1 MSLFESVAKRVISA
15 GLMGRNIQG
24 SIQSELKSAARTMA
38 NKQLN
43 NMFGSGNILGSLSR
57 TVLNHVVND
66 YRSITSIGDK
76 ITRDLGSSIA
86 REINR
91 NGFSSIQSNL
101 GLGSNVGSNSSQ
113 NRDLGSHFLSNKGM
127 GSSVLSLPSSE
138 ALTSG
143 GIGGGG
149 SSSLSGGGD
158 NPVLSGVSLERAV
171 QIFREHADM
180 KLVKKNLFLLEIS
193 SQLTG
198 GESHTLHMLATAIDY
213 PTMTVTSEKARIGT
227 ANADLVSSNDAIDIT
242 ITTYD
247 NKAGELKEWFKKH
260 QLANTP
266 LDGTAGVPSQYAIK
280 IKIVHGVIDE
290 GQHGY
295 EDKGYFRAQSMT
307 HSLSRHEHEIHEV
320 SMQFTQLDTF
330 YGW

>member
-1 MSLFESVAKRVISA
+1 MGLFDTIAQKVLSA
-15 GLMGRNIQG
+15 GLMGRNVPEAIT
-24 SIQSELKSAARTMA
+24 SELNSAAKSAVSSKI
-38 NKQLN
+38 NEV
-43 NMFGSGNILGSLSR
+43 FGSTNVLGSLAQ
-57 TVLNHVVND
+57 TVLNQVAND
-66 YRSITSIGDK
+66 YLPNANQSNLFGNNMPT
-76 ITRDLGSSIA
+76 DLGSSLA
-86 REINR
+86 MAA
-91 NGFSSIQSNL
+91 GQ
-101 GLGSNVGSNSSQ
+101 
-113 NRDLGSHFLSNKGM
+113 
-127 GSSVLSLPSSE
+127 

-143 GIGGGG
+143 G
-149 SSSLSGGGD
+149 GGGD
-158 NPVLSGVSLERAV
+158 NPVFSGVSYERAV

-180 KLVKKNLFLLEIS
+180 KLVKKNLFLLEVS
-193 SQLTG
+193 SPLTG

-280 IKIVHGVIDE
+280 LKIVHGVIDE

-307 HSLSRHEHEIHEV
+307 HSLSRHEHEIHEI